1 MKQISGL
8 VLGLIAMVLVQSCQ
22 SNKRANNYNNK
33 PLVDNNGL
41 LFFTNATETALTT
54 VKVSG
59 LAISNSKNQE
69 VIQFAKKM
77 IDDHTRLAVD
87 LKKLQTDNFVT
98 SEDSI
103 NTLHQQMITGLE
115 KKRAAAFDKAYMQE
129 MVAEHEQQVGLFNA
143 ASRGKNINISDFATK
158 QLPSLKSRL
167 DSARMI
173 NVNLK

>member
-1 MKQISGL
+1 MRQIR
-8 VLGLIAMVLVQSCQ
+8 GLILGFVVLMLVQSCQ

-33 PLVDNNGL
+33 PLVDNDGL

-59 LAISNSKNQE
+59 LAISNSKNQQ

-103 NTLHQQMITGLE
+103 NLLHQQMIAGLE
-115 KKRAAAFDKAYMQE
+115 KKRAAVFDKAYIQE
-129 MVAEHEQQVGLFNA
+129 MVSEHEQQVNLFNA
-143 ASRGKNINISDFATK
+143 ASRGKNVNISDFALK
-158 QLPSLKSRL
+158 ELPFLKARL
-167 DSARMI
+167 DSARTI
-173 NVNLK
+173 NLNLK